1 MSDTVLNTLHVLMH
15 LFLMTTPW
23 GTEGKLCTERLPY
36 LPKVAQPVSNR
47 TGISKSGIQLLN
59 SLDHNWA
66 AVVGSASIPFTSIY
80 CRHPVNQV
88 SNHFPTFAF
97 VQAIHGQIHVS
108 QPPGCGDMYNGEE
121 FCAWNLFLFST
132 FLTHILLT
140 IQFSHLKI
148 CQDLS
153 LLWAFQ
159 SWEIARY
166 K

>member
-1 MSDTVLNTLHVLMH
+1 MH
-15 LFLMTTPW
+15 RKVT
-23 GTEGKLCTERLPY
+23 Y
-36 LPKVAQPVSNR
+36 LPKVAQLVSSR

-66 AVVGSASIPFTSIY
+66 AIVGSASIPFTSIY

-121 FCAWNLFLFST
+121 FCA
-132 FLTHILLT
+132 
-140 IQFSHLKI
+140 
-148 CQDLS
+148 
-153 LLWAFQ
+153 
-159 SWEIARY
+159 
-166 K
+166 